1 MMRGGRSATT
11 GVVGIGGPQMRTM
24 LLAALLCAATAPALA
39 GTYTVTV
46 RDPWSWRTGWILD
59 SLKAKGGTV
68 GEMPEAVK
76 GLPIVVEVTMPDDA
90 NCFTRISL
98 FFGRGNRSD
107 VMGNVCG
114 NLVIILQ

>member
-1 MMRGGRSATT
+1 
-11 GVVGIGGPQMRTM
+11 MRTIM
-24 LLAALLCAATAPALA
+24 LAALLSVAATAPALA

-59 SLKAKGGTV
+59 YIKVKGGTV

-76 GLPIVVEVTMPDDA
+76 GQPFIVEVTLPDDA

-107 VMGNVCG
+107 VMGNVCS
-114 NLVIILQ
+114 NPVIILQ